1 MRIDDRGAE
10 PSRADH
16 ARAAAA
22 GREPAAAG
30 EDTGLTP
37 GRIAEARRSIL
48 EGAYGSAE
56 VAGRVAAAVLRS
68 GHL

>member
-10 PSRADH
+10 PPRADH
-16 ARAAAA
+16 AQVAAA
-22 GREPAAAG
+22 GREPAARREG
-30 EDTGLTP
+30 TGLTP
-37 GRIAEARRSIL
+37 GRIAEVRRSIL
-48 EGAYGSAE
+48 EGTYGSAE